1 MLTEDKERTVDRGL
15 KLQTADFFQVNT
27 VLLPISSASAEQTNQ
42 GCSKHRDNG
51 GGGGEGRRDKGG
63 KGAVAP
69 PPPPLLKKDFFNR
82 FAFWS
87 GVDSSNFN
95 SINLP

>member
-51 GGGGEGRRDKGG
+51 GGGGGGQRQRGEGGSCP
-63 KGAVAP
+63 ASSP
-69 PPPPLLKKDFFNR
+69 PPKKRLF
-82 FAFWS
+82 
-87 GVDSSNFN
+87 
-95 SINLP
+95 